1 MTFGSRQLD
10 QSQRFGDDRMKKI
23 VPHVLSARAKGRG
36 GVNVS
41 HNKNTAE
48 TSVERMPVPQT
59 VVLPM
64 QQHIG
69 APCVPTVKVG
79 DTVAVGQVVGDS
91 DKFVSAPIH
100 ATISGT
106 VKAVGDVKLANGI
119 ITKGVTIE
127 SDGEMRLFEG
137 VKPPVVT
144 NREEFIKAVRA
155 SGLVGLGGAG
165 FPTHVKLNYPED
177 KNVDTLVVNA
187 AECEPYITVD
197 YRECVE
203 NSKNVMSGV
212 MLLKKFLGFK
222 EVVIAV
228 EDNKPKAIE
237 LFQKLIDENGDSS
250 IKLMALKSRYPQGA
264 EKMMVL
270 SATGRRVPPG
280 KLPADVGCVVMNV
293 ASVAF
298 IARYLET
305 GKPLISRSITVDG
318 SAIKTPKNLRVPIG
332 VNIQDIIDQ
341 CGGFKEEPRKI
352 LSGGP
357 MMGIAIC
364 STDAPICKQNNAVLA
379 FADKKGVVKPER
391 ACIRCGRCVEV
402 CPMGLMPTLI
412 ERFAKVKDKDG
423 LEKSGITVC
432 MECGSCAYA
441 CPSGRPLVQYMRL
454 AKQVLREES
463 SK

>member
-1 MTFGSRQLD
+1 
-10 QSQRFGDDRMKKI
+10 MKKAI
-23 VPHVLSARAKGRG
+23 PGIIFARVKGRG
-36 GVNVS
+36 GVNVA
-41 HNKNTAE
+41 HNKHTAE
-48 TSVERMPVPQT
+48 MPVERMPVPNT

-69 APCVPTVKVG
+69 APCTPTVKVG
-79 DTVAVGQVVGDS
+79 DTVSVGQVIGDS

-100 ATISGT
+100 ATISGV

-127 SDGEMRLFEG
+127 SDGEMRLYEG

-144 NREEFIKAVRA
+144 SREELLKAVRA

-165 FPTHVKLNYPED
+165 FPTHVKLNYPAD

-187 AECEPYITVD
+187 AECEPFITVD

-203 NSKNVMSGV
+203 NSKNVINGV
-212 MLLKKFLGFK
+212 FTLKKLLGFK

-237 LFQKLIDENGDSS
+237 IFQKLIDEKHDNSVK
-250 IKLMALKSRYPQGA
+250 IMALNSRYPQGA

-298 IARYLET
+298 IERYLET

-332 VNIQDIIDQ
+332 INIQDIIDY

-352 LSGGP
+352 ICGGP
-357 MMGIAIC
+357 MMGVAIC
-364 STDAPICKQNNAVLA
+364 DTNAPICKQNNAVLA
-379 FADKKGVVKPER
+379 FADRKDAIKPER
-391 ACIRCGRCVEV
+391 DCIRCGRCVEV

-412 ERFAKVKDKDG
+412 ERFAKIRDKEG
-423 LEKSGITVC
+423 LERSFVSVC

-463 SK
+463 AK

>member
-1 MTFGSRQLD
+1 
-10 QSQRFGDDRMKKI
+10 MKKTLPGVI
-23 VPHVLSARAKGRG
+23 FARAKGRG
-36 GVNVS
+36 GVNVA
-41 HNKNTAE
+41 HNKHTAE
-48 TSVERMPVPQT
+48 MPVERMPVPSM
-59 VVLPM
+59 VILPM

-69 APCVPTVKVG
+69 APCTPVVKVG
-79 DTVAVGQVVGDS
+79 DTVSVGQLVGDS

-100 ATISGT
+100 ATVSGT

-127 SDGEMRLFEG
+127 SDGEMRLYEG
-137 VKPPVVT
+137 IKPPTVT
-144 NREEFIKAVRA
+144 NREELLKAVRA

-177 KNVDTLVVNA
+177 KNVDTLIVNA
-187 AECEPYITVD
+187 AECEPFITVD
-197 YRECVE
+197 YRECIE
-203 NSKNVMSGV
+203 NSRNVINGV
-212 MLLKKFLGFK
+212 FTLKKYLGFSQ
-222 EVVIAV
+222 VIIAV

-237 LFQKLIDENGDSS
+237 IFRKLIDEKNDTS
-250 IKLMALKSRYPQGA
+250 IKIMALRSSYPQGA

-298 IARYLET
+298 IERYLET

-318 SAIKTPKNLRVPIG
+318 SAIKEPKNLRVPIG
-332 VNIQDIIDQ
+332 INIQEVIDY

-352 LSGGP
+352 ICGGP
-357 MMGIAIC
+357 MMGIAVC
-364 STDAPICKQNNAVLA
+364 GTDAPVCKQNNAVLA
-379 FADKKGVVKPER
+379 FADRKDAVKPER
-391 ACIRCGRCVEV
+391 DCIRCGRCVEV
-402 CPMGLMPTLI
+402 CPMSLMPTLI
-412 ERFAKVKDKDG
+412 ERFAKVRDKDG
-423 LEKSGITVC
+423 LERSFVSVC

-463 SK
+463 AK